1 MRILIIGNL
10 EGHFL
15 SSSVIARK
23 KGASVTHC
31 ENIDD
36 GISLFRSGKS
46 ADLILIDVKSQV
58 PYFIA
63 ALRRELIQVPVIAC
77 GVGVNTELAVAAI
90 EAGAK
95 DYIDLPPDEEIIANL
110 IESISSN
117 KKDMIFE
124 SSLMS
129 KIVETSLKIAPT
141 NVNVL
146 ITGPSGTGK
155 EVMARFIHDHSKRN
169 KNNFVSINCASIS
182 ENLLESEFFGHEKG
196 SFTGAIARRIGKF
209 EESCGGTILL
219 DEISEIEPRLQAKL
233 LRAIQ
238 EREICRVGG
247 NELIKL
253 DLRIIATS
261 NKNLYQEVAA
271 GRFREDLFYRLNII
285 NLELPRLAERKED
298 IIPLVRFFVDKYS
311 KLNGMESKSLS
322 EEALEKLARYQWP
335 GNIRE
340 LENTIY
346 RAVLLSSENKINA
359 DDLMINEQAG
369 NQENNMFDSNLKDEI
384 AAANLLGLSLKR
396 LKSKLDRLN
405 MPRVNEELGGGL

>member
-1 MRILIIGNL
+1 
-10 EGHFL
+10 
-15 SSSVIARK
+15 
-23 KGASVTHC
+23 
-31 ENIDD
+31 
-36 GISLFRSGKS
+36 
-46 ADLILIDVKSQV
+46 LILIDVKSQV

-155 EVMARFIHDHSKRN
+155 EVMARFIHNHSKRN

-209 EESCGGTILL
+209 EESSGGTILL

-311 KLNGMESKSLS
+311 KLNGMESKRLS